1 MLDLTRNKYLLLL
14 MINILLLFVGT
25 FMETI
30 AAVMILMPIL
40 LNVAVQVGVDP
51 IQFAVM
57 CVLNLVIGLTTP
69 PVGVCLFVASSIAKI
84 SVGRLSVA
92 LIPFIAVSL
101 LVLLLVSFVPQVTL
115 FLPNLVFNK

>member
-1 MLDLTRNKYLLLL
+1 MFKLEPRPVPSKALTFASPL
-14 MINILLLFVGT
+14 IALFITV
-25 FMETI
+25 
-30 AAVMILMPIL
+30 
-40 LNVAVQVGVDP
+40 
-51 IQFAVM
+51 
-57 CVLNLVIGLTTP
+57 VI
-69 PVGVCLFVASSIAKI
+69 GVCLFVASSIAKI